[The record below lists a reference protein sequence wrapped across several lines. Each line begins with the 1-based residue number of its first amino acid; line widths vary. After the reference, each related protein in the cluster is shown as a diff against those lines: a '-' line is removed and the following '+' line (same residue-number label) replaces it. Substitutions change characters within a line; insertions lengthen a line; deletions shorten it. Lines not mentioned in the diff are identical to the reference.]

1 MAKKTFEQSINELEE
16 IINTLESGEL
26 SLEESFKKFEKGVT
40 LSKLCSQRLDETEKK
55 VTVLLQNSNE
65 EYVEKPFLPDD
76 K

>member
-65 EYVEKPFLPDD
+65 EYVEIPFLPDD